1 MQTLVLPLGTVPT
14 KQGSAYAL
22 LAELPNGLISLV
34 LGDSWAD
41 AAKRLAPE
49 LTGPVNCDE
58 ALATVGR
65 RLGWKVVTPTLEQ
78 SLERAAIAVG
88 IAADLPKENLV
99 LRTFVSAWVDF
110 YRLELW
116 TQMPAEMSLTAVE
129 RSGKKEALRS
139 LAVMGQAGLE
149 YGLAYYEDK
158 RAFDAIWSGEHFPM
172 TGISVLA
179 DQDPHLRPSFQ
190 PFGVPPPVVTRIVKQ
205 RAHQPGSAD
214 FIKATAA
221 LQLLTNV
228 LRGELGAL
236 PFGPGATLELLRDEP
251 KAQPRKR
258 APKKK

>member
-1 MQTLVLPLGTVPT
+1 METLVLPLGTVPT
-14 KQGSAYAL
+14 KQGDGYAL
-22 LAELPNGLISLV
+22 LAELPSGLISLV

-41 AAKRLAPE
+41 AAKRLAAE

-65 RLGWKVVTPTLEQ
+65 RFGWKVVTPTLEQ
-78 SLERAAIAVG
+78 CLERAAIAVG
-88 IAADLPKENLV
+88 IAADLPKENAV
-99 LRTFVSAWVDF
+99 LRPFVSAWIDF
-110 YRLELW
+110 FRLELW

-129 RSGKKEALRS
+129 RTGKKEALRS

-149 YGLAYYEDK
+149 HGLAYYEDK

-172 TGISVLA
+172 SGISVLA
-179 DQDPHLRPSFQ
+179 DQDPYLLPSFQ

-205 RAHQPGSAD
+205 RAHQPGAVD

-228 LRGELGAL
+228 LKGELGAL

-251 KAQPRKR
+251 KAKARKR
-258 APKKK
+258 SPKKK

>member
-41 AAKRLAPE
+41 AATRLAPE

-65 RLGWKVVTPTLEQ
+65 RFGWKVVTPTLEQ
-78 SLERAAIAVG
+78 CLERA
-88 IAADLPKENLV
+88 
-99 LRTFVSAWVDF
+99 
-110 YRLELW
+110 
-116 TQMPAEMSLTAVE
+116 
-129 RSGKKEALRS
+129 GKKEALRS
-139 LAVMGQAGLE
+139 LAVMGQSGHE
-149 YGLAYYEDK
+149 HGLAYYEDK

-172 TGISVLA
+172 TGLSVLA
-179 DQDPHLRPSFQ
+179 DQDPYLLPSFQ
-190 PFGVPPPVVTRIVKQ
+190 PFGVPAPVVTRIVKQ
-205 RAHQPGSAD
+205 RPHQPDAAD
-214 FIKATAA
+214 FVKATAA

-251 KAQPRKR
+251 KAKPRKR